1 MLLSGT
7 ELLFGTENL
16 NQFLS
21 PSCGIVCLIRMP
33 LVKSFCHTRSA
44 QMEKL
49 RGEGGYHTFQGFSF
63 LQLVFLRYKIR
74 ERHTTFHEIFAGVGS
89 GMFTLETNRP
99 LDMDEPCLAG
109 KVIITIHSRVT
120 LM

>member
-1 MLLSGT
+1 MLLFGT
-7 ELLFGTENL
+7 ELLSGTENL

-21 PSCGIVCLIRMP
+21 PSCAIVCLIRMP
-33 LVKSFCHTRSA
+33 SVKSFCHTSSA
-44 QMEKL
+44 QMEKSQ
-49 RGEGGYHTFQGFSF
+49 RGRGLSYFSGFFFSPTSIFMVQNQGK
-63 LQLVFLRYKIR
+63 L
-74 ERHTTFHEIFAGVGS
+74 HEIFAGVGF

-109 KVIITIHSRVT
+109 KVIIAIHSRVT